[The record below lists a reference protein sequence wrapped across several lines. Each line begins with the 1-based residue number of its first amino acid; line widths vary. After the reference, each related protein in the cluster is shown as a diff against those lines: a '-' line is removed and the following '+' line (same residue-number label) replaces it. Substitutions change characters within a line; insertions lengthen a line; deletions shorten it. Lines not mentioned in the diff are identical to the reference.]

1 MRCGCGWWGLEVPR
15 SRWRLRLRVWWMRDP
30 ACGGSTSAGSMRLRC
45 GGGLGRGLLRPGGGW
60 GRAPA
65 AGVMVQAV
73 WFDAGAAAAG
83 RLLLVI
89 HHLAVD
95 GVSWRILVPDLAA
108 AWAQVAG
115 GGVASLPERGTS
127 FRRWAQRLVAHAQ
140 DGGRLGELS
149 LWRGM
154 LSAPALSLV
163 DGVLDRHR
171 DVTGTARH
179 LLLTLPASTTGGLLT
194 RVAAAFHCGI
204 NEVLLTALVVAVA
217 DWCRRGRR
225 GGGRGVASG

>member
-1 MRCGCGWWGLEVPR
+1 MRCGCGWWGREVPR
-15 SRWRLRLRVWWMRDP
+15 SRWRLRLRGLWMRGP

-45 GGGLGRGLLRPGGGW
+45 GGCLARRLLRPRERWRRRRGGW
-60 GRAPA
+60 GR
-65 AGVMVQAV
+65 G
-73 WFDAGAAAAG
+73 G

-115 GGVASLPERGTS
+115 GGVASLPERDTS

>member
-15 SRWRLRLRVWWMRDP
+15 SRWRLRLRGLWMRGP

-45 GGGLGRGLLRPGGGW
+45 GGCLGRRRLRPGGGW
-60 GRAPA
+60 GR
-65 AGVMVQAV
+65 GGGCGRG
-73 WFDAGAAAAG
+73 GASGG

-115 GGVASLPERGTS
+115 GGEVLLPERGTS
-127 FRRWAQRLVAHAQ
+127 FRRWAQRLVAHAR

-194 RVAAAFHCGI
+194 RVA
-204 NEVLLTALVVAVA
+204 
-217 DWCRRGRR
+217 
-225 GGGRGVASG
+225 